1 MTRKLAERVVA
12 WRWFI
17 IAGWIVL
24 GALLV
29 VLAPSLNNFTSSGY
43 GLPASYQSTQA
54 EAIALKDFPSVASAS
69 GIIAVNAANNS
80 VLTAADLQKIDALAT
95 ALDGDHIGSVVSV
108 TTSPLFLSKNQKIQL
123 IEVTMTGQPG
133 DDGPNAAVTT
143 LRSDTD
149 TFLAGSGL
157 RGQLTGNA
165 AISVDQASE
174 FNRAEKIISIATV
187 LLILVLLALVFHSV
201 IIAVLPLLVV
211 GLVHQMAQ
219 SLTAFFAQWLGFSV
233 GTELAPLLIVVM
245 FGVGTD
251 YIVFMLF
258 RYREQLGKG
267 QEPHE
272 SLMVALCRAGEV
284 IASAAVTVMLA
295 FAALLVA
302 SIGQLRSLA
311 PGLIIGVGLMLL
323 AALTLVPAVLSLF
336 GAHRL
341 LALDAQ
347 ASRPGPPDAVGTDG
361 RGRGQ
366 APRHC
371 APGQRRRPRGPGQR
385 RPRPQGH
392 VQPAGGAPAEQSVD
406 RGLQHDL
413 LRLPRRLPGAE
424 PGLRH
429 RRRRRSMRPQS
440 MRWRPSSP
448 IPRAWRRSCPR
459 QYAAGNSAAM
469 IEFLLTDDPYSNQAI
484 ADMAGPIRAAIV
496 DAVPGA
502 TVVTGGPTAT
512 LTDVKAALQ
521 IDTRNILLLALLAV
535 AVMLA
540 ILLRALA
547 GAAYLLIGILLTYA
561 ATIGVVAYI
570 FIRGL
575 GFDGLDFSI
584 PIVAYIF
591 VIAVGTDYNIL
602 MATRLRE
609 EFRAG
614 RRAARGGPHL
624 HCRGRARRDGGRDH
638 SGGDVRFVAADR
650 DPAAGGDRRGGGPR
664 RAPRLQRAGDA
675 DCAHAGRLAGIPFL
689 VAPPHAHQDRD
700 RPGGARLAPAQ
711 RRPGLGGQRTGLRRR
726 SNCPVVPAPVSH
738 SFSRRV
744 ELSIGHGFP
753 SYLSPRSP
761 SKCMRLERVTEM
773 ASARAESVTDAN
785 QPPEGG

>member
-1 MTRKLAERVVA
+1 M
-12 WRWFI
+12 
-17 IAGWIVL
+17 
-24 GALLV
+24 
-29 VLAPSLNNFTSSGY
+29 
-43 GLPASYQSTQA
+43 
-54 EAIALKDFPSVASAS
+54 
-69 GIIAVNAANNS
+69 
-80 VLTAADLQKIDALAT
+80 
-95 ALDGDHIGSVVSV
+95 
-108 TTSPLFLSKNQKIQL
+108 
-123 IEVTMTGQPG
+123 
-133 DDGPNAAVTT
+133 
-143 LRSDTD
+143 
-149 TFLAGSGL
+149 

-187 LLILVLLALVFHSV
+187 LLILILLALVFRSV

-219 SLTAFFAQWLGFSV
+219 SLTAFFAQWFGFTV

-267 QEPHE
+267 QGPHE
-272 SLMVALCRAGEV
+272 SLMVALCRAGQV
-284 IASAAVTVMLA
+284 ILSAAVTVMLA

-336 GAHRL
+336 GATVFWPSAPKARDPRHRTRSERMG
-341 LALDAQ
+341 AAV
-347 ASRPGPPDAVGTDG
+347 AKRPGVVLLSSVVVLVILATGVLSLKVTYN
-361 RGRGQ
+361 Q
-366 APRHC
+366 LAEL
-371 APGQRRRPRGPGQR
+371 
-385 RPRPQGH
+385 PQNNPSTEAYNTISSAF
-392 VQPAGGAPAEQSVD
+392 PAGFLGPSQVFVTSTAPLNATAVD
-406 RGLQHDL
+406 ALASKLAHTQGVAQV
-413 LRLPRRLPGAE
+413 LPA
-424 PGLRH
+424 
-429 RRRRRSMRPQS
+429 
-440 MRWRPSSP
+440 
-448 IPRAWRRSCPR
+448 
-459 QYAAGNSAAM
+459 QYAAGNSVAM
-469 IEFLLTDDPYSNQAI
+469 IQFLLADDPYSNQAI
-484 ADMAGPIRAAIV
+484 TDMAGPIRAAIV
-496 DAVPGA
+496 DSVPGPS
-502 TVVTGGPTAT
+502 VVTGGPTAT

-521 IDTRNILLLALLAV
+521 IDTRNILLLALFVV

-547 GAAYLLIGILLTYA
+547 GAAYLLVGILLTYA

-614 RRAARGGPHL
+614 RRSARGGPHL
-624 HCRGRARRDGGRDH
+624 HCRGSAGRDRGRDH
-638 SGGDVRFVAADR
+638 SGRDVRFVAADR

-675 DCAHAGRLAGIPFL
+675 HRAHPGRLAGISLL
-689 VAPPHAHQDRD
+689 VAPPHPHQDRD
-700 RPGGARLAPAQ
+700 RPGGAGLAPAQ
-711 RRPGLGGQRTGLRRR
+711 RRPGLGGQRSGLGA
-726 SNCPVVPAPVSH
+726 SFDLVPVPADHAGDDQAGAVNG
-738 SFSRRV
+738 
-744 ELSIGHGFP
+744 EG
-753 SYLSPRSP
+753 
-761 SKCMRLERVTEM
+761 RLQMTAM
-773 ASARAESVTDAN
+773 LTT
-785 QPPEGG
+785 

>member
-1 MTRKLAERVVA
+1 MTRRLAELVVA
-12 WRWFI
+12 WRWYI

-29 VLAPSLNNFTSSGY
+29 SLAPSLTGFTSSGY

-54 EAIALKDFPSVASAS
+54 ENIALKDFPSVASAS
-69 GIIAVNAANNS
+69 GIIAVNATDNS
-80 VLTAADLQKIDALAT
+80 ALTMPQLEKIDALAKS
-95 ALDGDHIGSVVSV
+95 LDGDHIQSVRSV
-108 TTSPLFLSKNQKIQL
+108 TTSPLFLSKNQKLQL
-123 IEVTMTGQPG
+123 IEVAMTGQPG
-133 DDGPNAAVTT
+133 DDGPNAAVAT

-149 TFLAGSGL
+149 AFLADSGL

-187 LLILVLLALVFHSV
+187 LLILILLALVFHSV
-201 IIAVLPLLVV
+201 IIAFLPLLVV

-219 SLTAFFAQWLGFSV
+219 SLTAFFAQWFGFTV

-251 YIVFMLF
+251 YIVFLLF

-267 QEPHE
+267 QDPHE

-323 AALTLVPAVLSLF
+323 AALTLVPAILSLF
-336 GAHRL
+336 GVTVFWPSVPKPHDPKHRTRSERMG
-341 LALDAQ
+341 AAV
-347 ASRPGPPDAVGTDG
+347 AKRPGIVLLSSVVVLLVLASGVLSLKVTYN
-361 RGRGQ
+361 Q
-366 APRHC
+366 LAEL
-371 APGQRRRPRGPGQR
+371 
-385 RPRPQGH
+385 PQNNPSTEAYNTISSAF
-392 VQPAGGAPAEQSVD
+392 PAGFLGPTQIFVSATRPLNGTEVD
-406 RGLQHDL
+406 ALASKLAHTEGVAQV
-413 LRLPRRLPGAE
+413 LPV
-424 PGLRH
+424 
-429 RRRRRSMRPQS
+429 
-440 MRWRPSSP
+440 
-448 IPRAWRRSCPR
+448 
-459 QYAAGNSAAM
+459 QYAAGNTSALVQ
-469 IEFLLTDDPYSNQAI
+469 FLLTDDPYSNQAI

-521 IDTRNILLLALLAV
+521 IDTRNVLLLALLVV

-561 ATIGVVAYI
+561 ATVGVVAYI

-575 GFDGLDFSI
+575 GYDGLDFSI
-584 PIVAYIF
+584 PIVGYIF

-609 EFRAG
+609 EFQG
-614 RRAARGGPHL
+614 GVESHEAARIAIVEGAPAVTAAGIILAGTFASLLLTGIQLLEEIGAAVALGVLLASNVLATRIVPTLAALRGFHFWWPH
-624 HCRGRARRDGGRDH
+624 HMHAKT
-638 SGGDVRFVAADR
+638 VADR
-650 DPAAGGDRRGGGPR
+650 DE
-664 RAPRLQRAGDA
+664 L
-675 DCAHAGRLAGIPFL
+675 
-689 VAPPHAHQDRD
+689 
-700 RPGGARLAPAQ
+700 
-711 RRPGLGGQRTGLRRR
+711 
-726 SNCPVVPAPVSH
+726 VSH
-738 SFSRRV
+738 
-744 ELSIGHGFP
+744 LH
-753 SYLSPRSP
+753 
-761 SKCMRLERVTEM
+761 
-773 ASARAESVTDAN
+773 SADAVSVGS
-785 QPPEGG
+785 QPD

>member
-1 MTRKLAERVVA
+1 VTRRLAELVVA
-12 WRWFI
+12 WRWYI

-29 VLAPSLNNFTSSGY
+29 SLAPSLTGFTSSGY

-54 EAIALKDFPSVASAS
+54 ENIALKDFPSVASAS
-69 GIIAVNAANNS
+69 GIIAVNATDNS
-80 VLTAADLQKIDALAT
+80 ALTMPQLEKIDALAKS
-95 ALDGDHIGSVVSV
+95 LDGDHIQSVRSV
-108 TTSPLFLSKNQKIQL
+108 TTSPLFLSKNQKLQL
-123 IEVTMTGQPG
+123 IEVAMTGQPG
-133 DDGPNAAVTT
+133 DDGPNAAVAT

-149 TFLAGSGL
+149 AFLADSGL

-187 LLILVLLALVFHSV
+187 LLILILLALVFHSV
-201 IIAVLPLLVV
+201 IIAFLPLLVV

-219 SLTAFFAQWLGFSV
+219 SLTAFFAQWFGFTV

-251 YIVFMLF
+251 YIVFLLF

-267 QEPHE
+267 QDPHE

-323 AALTLVPAVLSLF
+323 AALTLVPAILSLF
-336 GAHRL
+336 GVTVFWPSVPKPHDPKHRTRSERMG
-341 LALDAQ
+341 AAV
-347 ASRPGPPDAVGTDG
+347 AKRPGIVLLSSVVVLLVLASGVLSLKVTYN
-361 RGRGQ
+361 Q
-366 APRHC
+366 LAEL
-371 APGQRRRPRGPGQR
+371 
-385 RPRPQGH
+385 PQNNPSTEAYNTISSAF
-392 VQPAGGAPAEQSVD
+392 PAGFLGPTQIFVSATRPLNGTEVD
-406 RGLQHDL
+406 ALASKLAHTEGVAQV
-413 LRLPRRLPGAE
+413 LPV
-424 PGLRH
+424 
-429 RRRRRSMRPQS
+429 
-440 MRWRPSSP
+440 
-448 IPRAWRRSCPR
+448 
-459 QYAAGNSAAM
+459 QYAAGNTSALVQ
-469 IEFLLTDDPYSNQAI
+469 FLLTDDPYSNQAI

-521 IDTRNILLLALLAV
+521 IDTRNVLLLALLVV

-561 ATIGVVAYI
+561 ATVGVVAYI

-575 GFDGLDFSI
+575 GYDGLDFSI
-584 PIVAYIF
+584 PIVGYIF

-609 EFRAG
+609 EFQG
-614 RRAARGGPHL
+614 GVESHEAARIAIVEGAPAVTAAGIILAGTFASLLLTGIQLLEEIGAAVALGVLLASNVLATRIVPTLAALRGFHFWWPH
-624 HCRGRARRDGGRDH
+624 HMHAKT
-638 SGGDVRFVAADR
+638 VADR
-650 DPAAGGDRRGGGPR
+650 DE
-664 RAPRLQRAGDA
+664 L
-675 DCAHAGRLAGIPFL
+675 
-689 VAPPHAHQDRD
+689 
-700 RPGGARLAPAQ
+700 
-711 RRPGLGGQRTGLRRR
+711 
-726 SNCPVVPAPVSH
+726 VSH
-738 SFSRRV
+738 
-744 ELSIGHGFP
+744 LH
-753 SYLSPRSP
+753 
-761 SKCMRLERVTEM
+761 
-773 ASARAESVTDAN
+773 SADAVSVGS
-785 QPPEGG
+785 QPD

>member
-1 MTRKLAERVVA
+1 MTRRLAELVVA
-12 WRWFI
+12 WRWYI

-29 VLAPSLNNFTSSGY
+29 SLAPSLTGFTSSGY

-54 EAIALKDFPSVASAS
+54 ENIALKDFPSVASAS
-69 GIIAVNAANNS
+69 GIIAVNATDNS
-80 VLTAADLQKIDALAT
+80 ALTMPQLEKIDALAKS
-95 ALDGDHIGSVVSV
+95 LDGDHIQSVRSV
-108 TTSPLFLSKNQKIQL
+108 TTSPLFLSKNQKLQL
-123 IEVTMTGQPG
+123 IEVAMTGQPG
-133 DDGPNAAVTT
+133 DDGPNAAVAT

-149 TFLAGSGL
+149 AFLADSGL

-187 LLILVLLALVFHSV
+187 LLILILLALVFHSV
-201 IIAVLPLLVV
+201 IIAFLPLLVV

-219 SLTAFFAQWLGFSV
+219 SLTAFFAQWFGFTV

-251 YIVFMLF
+251 YIVFLLF

-267 QEPHE
+267 QDPHE

-323 AALTLVPAVLSLF
+323 AALTLVPAILSLF
-336 GAHRL
+336 GVTVFWPSVPKPHDPKHRTRSERMG
-341 LALDAQ
+341 AAV
-347 ASRPGPPDAVGTDG
+347 AKRPGIVLLSSVVVLLVLASGVLSLKVTYN
-361 RGRGQ
+361 Q
-366 APRHC
+366 LAEL
-371 APGQRRRPRGPGQR
+371 
-385 RPRPQGH
+385 PQNNPSTEAYNTISSAF
-392 VQPAGGAPAEQSVD
+392 PAGFLGPSQIFVSATRPLNGTEVD
-406 RGLQHDL
+406 ALASKLAHTEGVAQV
-413 LRLPRRLPGAE
+413 LPV
-424 PGLRH
+424 
-429 RRRRRSMRPQS
+429 
-440 MRWRPSSP
+440 
-448 IPRAWRRSCPR
+448 
-459 QYAAGNSAAM
+459 QYAAGNTSALVQ
-469 IEFLLTDDPYSNQAI
+469 FLLTDDPYSNQAI

-521 IDTRNILLLALLAV
+521 IDTRNVLLLALLVV

-561 ATIGVVAYI
+561 ATVGVVAYI

-575 GFDGLDFSI
+575 GYDGLDFSI
-584 PIVAYIF
+584 PIVGYIF

-609 EFRAG
+609 EFQG
-614 RRAARGGPHL
+614 GVESHEAARIAIVEGAPAVTAAGIILAGTFASLLLTGIQLLEEIGAAVALGVLLASNVLATRIVPTLAALRGFHFWWPH
-624 HCRGRARRDGGRDH
+624 HMHAKT
-638 SGGDVRFVAADR
+638 VADR
-650 DPAAGGDRRGGGPR
+650 DE
-664 RAPRLQRAGDA
+664 L
-675 DCAHAGRLAGIPFL
+675 
-689 VAPPHAHQDRD
+689 
-700 RPGGARLAPAQ
+700 
-711 RRPGLGGQRTGLRRR
+711 
-726 SNCPVVPAPVSH
+726 VSH
-738 SFSRRV
+738 
-744 ELSIGHGFP
+744 L
-753 SYLSPRSP
+753 RSADA
-761 SKCMRLERVTEM
+761 V
-773 ASARAESVTDAN
+773 SVGS
-785 QPPEGG
+785 QPD

>member
-1 MTRKLAERVVA
+1 VTRRLAELVVA
-12 WRWFI
+12 WRWYI

-29 VLAPSLNNFTSSGY
+29 SLAPSLTGFTSSGY

-54 EAIALKDFPSVASAS
+54 ENIALKDFPSVASAS
-69 GIIAVNAANNS
+69 GIIAVNATDNS
-80 VLTAADLQKIDALAT
+80 ALTMPQLEKIDALAKS
-95 ALDGDHIGSVVSV
+95 LDGDHIQSVRSV
-108 TTSPLFLSKNQKIQL
+108 TTSPLFLSKNQKLQL
-123 IEVTMTGQPG
+123 IEVAMTGQPG
-133 DDGPNAAVTT
+133 DDGPNAAVAT

-149 TFLAGSGL
+149 AFLADSGL

-187 LLILVLLALVFHSV
+187 LLILILLALVFHSV
-201 IIAVLPLLVV
+201 IIAFLPLLVV

-219 SLTAFFAQWLGFSV
+219 SLTAFFAQWFGFTV

-251 YIVFMLF
+251 YIVFLLF

-267 QEPHE
+267 QDPHE

-323 AALTLVPAVLSLF
+323 AALTLVPAILSLF
-336 GAHRL
+336 GVTVFWPSVPKPHDPKHRTRSERMG
-341 LALDAQ
+341 AAV
-347 ASRPGPPDAVGTDG
+347 AKRPGIVLLSSVVVLLVLASGVLSLKVTYN
-361 RGRGQ
+361 Q
-366 APRHC
+366 LAEL
-371 APGQRRRPRGPGQR
+371 
-385 RPRPQGH
+385 PQNNPSTEAYNTISSAF
-392 VQPAGGAPAEQSVD
+392 PAGFLGPSQIFVSATRPLNGTEVD
-406 RGLQHDL
+406 ALASKLAHTEGVAQV
-413 LRLPRRLPGAE
+413 LPV
-424 PGLRH
+424 
-429 RRRRRSMRPQS
+429 
-440 MRWRPSSP
+440 
-448 IPRAWRRSCPR
+448 
-459 QYAAGNSAAM
+459 QYAAGNTSALVQ
-469 IEFLLTDDPYSNQAI
+469 FLLTDDPYSNQAI

-521 IDTRNILLLALLAV
+521 IDTRNVLLLALLVV

-561 ATIGVVAYI
+561 ATVGVVAYI

-575 GFDGLDFSI
+575 GYDGLDFSI
-584 PIVAYIF
+584 PIVGYIF

-609 EFRAG
+609 EFQG
-614 RRAARGGPHL
+614 GVESHEAARIAIVEGAPAVTAAGIILAGTFASLLLTGIQLLEEIGAAVALGVLLASNVLATRIVPTLAALRGFHFWWPH
-624 HCRGRARRDGGRDH
+624 HMHAKT
-638 SGGDVRFVAADR
+638 VADR
-650 DPAAGGDRRGGGPR
+650 DE
-664 RAPRLQRAGDA
+664 L
-675 DCAHAGRLAGIPFL
+675 
-689 VAPPHAHQDRD
+689 
-700 RPGGARLAPAQ
+700 
-711 RRPGLGGQRTGLRRR
+711 
-726 SNCPVVPAPVSH
+726 VSH
-738 SFSRRV
+738 
-744 ELSIGHGFP
+744 L
-753 SYLSPRSP
+753 RSADA
-761 SKCMRLERVTEM
+761 V
-773 ASARAESVTDAN
+773 SVGS
-785 QPPEGG
+785 QPD

>member
-1 MTRKLAERVVA
+1 VTRRLAERVVA
-12 WRWFI
+12 WRWYI
-17 IAGWIVL
+17 IAGWILL

-54 EAIALKDFPSVASAS
+54 ETIALKDFPSVASAS
-69 GIIAVNAANNS
+69 GIIAVNATDNS
-80 VLTAADLQKIDALAT
+80 VLTAPELQKIDALAT
-95 ALDGDHIGSVVSV
+95 ALDRDHIDSVVSV
-108 TTSPLFLSKNQKIQL
+108 TTSPVFLSKNQKIQL
-123 IEVTMTGQPG
+123 IEVAMTGQPG

-187 LLILVLLALVFHSV
+187 LLILVLLALVFRSV

-219 SLTAFFAQWLGFSV
+219 SLTAFFAQWFGFTV

-258 RYREQLGKG
+258 RYREQLAKG
-267 QEPHE
+267 QEPHDG
-272 SLMVALCRAGEV
+272 LMVALCRAGEV

-336 GAHRL
+336 GATVFWPSTPKAHDPAHRTRSERMGAAVAERPGIVL
-341 LALDAQ
+341 LASVVVLVVL
-347 ASRPGPPDAVGTDG
+347 ASGVLGLKVTYNQLAEL
-361 RGRGQ
+361 
-366 APRHC
+366 
-371 APGQRRRPRGPGQR
+371 
-385 RPRPQGH
+385 PQNNPSTEAYNTISSAF
-392 VQPAGGAPAEQSVD
+392 PAGFLGPSQVFVTSSAPLNATAVD
-406 RGLQHDL
+406 ALASKLAHTEGVAQV
-413 LRLPRRLPGAE
+413 LPV
-424 PGLRH
+424 
-429 RRRRRSMRPQS
+429 
-440 MRWRPSSP
+440 
-448 IPRAWRRSCPR
+448 
-459 QYAAGNSAAM
+459 QYAAGKNAAM
-469 IEFLLTDDPYSNQAI
+469 IQFLLTDDPYSNQAI
-484 ADMAGPIRAAIV
+484 ADMAGPIRTAIV
-496 DAVPGA
+496 DGVPGA

-521 IDTRNILLLALLAV
+521 IDKRNILLLALLVV

-547 GAAYLLIGILLTYA
+547 GAAYLLLGILLTYA

-575 GFDGLDFSI
+575 GFDGLDFTI

-609 EFRAG
+609 EFEQGVEAHE
-614 RRAARGGPHL
+614 AARISIVEGAP
-624 HCRGRARRDGGRDH
+624 A
-638 SGGDVRFVAADR
+638 VT
-650 DPAAGGDRRGGGPR
+650 AAGII
-664 RAPRLQRAGDA
+664 
-675 DCAHAGRLAGIPFL
+675 LAGTFASLLLTGIQLLEEIGAAVALGVLLASNVLATRIVPTLAALRGFHFWWPHHTHTRTVTDREEL
-689 VAPPHAHQDRD
+689 VSH
-700 RPGGARLAPAQ
+700 
-711 RRPGLGGQRTGLRRR
+711 LR
-726 SNCPVVPAPVSH
+726 SSVPVSVG
-738 SFSRRV
+738 S
-744 ELSIGHGFP
+744 E
-753 SYLSPRSP
+753 
-761 SKCMRLERVTEM
+761 
-773 ASARAESVTDAN
+773 
-785 QPPEGG
+785 PE